1 HIDGD
6 RLNNDLSNLKLTT
19 PQEHYIDEHF
29 EKRNTNGRFV
39 ANEPIFGEIKYRLF
53 DRDKNITQIY
63 TLQELISKTYRRAK
77 FKFRGRFTGLKDKNG
92 TEIYEG
98 DVLQAFD
105 REDFRMQIV
114 YREPSFCIKWFDETI
129 KSVRQ
134 TRDGT
139 EPIPHNIH
147 VTSRVIGNI
156 YEHPHLLE
164 E

>member
-1 HIDGD
+1 M
-6 RLNNDLSNLKLTT
+6 R
-19 PQEHYIDEHF
+19 
-29 EKRNTNGRFV
+29 
-39 ANEPIFGEIKYRLF
+39 EIKFRAW
-53 DRDKNITQIY
+53 DTDKNKMVKVDTIDFYNGNVNDVDFYNQEMHFGFSTIL
-63 TLQELISKTYRRAK
+63 LQY
-77 FKFRGRFTGLKDKNG
+77 TGLKDKNG

-156 YEHPHLLE
+156 YEHPHLLKE
-164 E
+164 ELQNEK